1 MEGFAEEGAR
11 ARPAYGEGAGYLN
24 PAKGERKPAW
34 RTNHQI
40 AGRPWERISGA
51 LSLTDRII
59 MTATIMSNIQSS
71 TGDEAPGNQKAE
83 TDPPVPQPMAL
94 PLLEMALGSGLELF
108 HGPDASGDT
117 YATVPIGTSQETY
130 RLDDA
135 RFSEW
140 LTERHF
146 TATKLC
152 PSLASIKDTIRTL
165 RAKARYEGTSQTVAV
180 RVAEHNGRLYIDLGD
195 ASGQAVE
202 VVAGGWQLVRSP
214 VRFLRPSGQ
223 LPLPVPERGG
233 SLQEWRNLV
242 NLKDDN
248 AWLLLVTCILC
259 MYRTGLPFVIL
270 VVQGQQ
276 GSAKSTLCRHI
287 RSLVDPNGTPLCAIP
302 HREQD
307 LVISA
312 NHSLL
317 LAFDNLSHV
326 MPWLSDALCRMATG
340 GGHTT
345 RKLFSDTSEIRMNVM
360 RPVLINGITDLTTRS
375 DFLDRTVT
383 VVLPTIP
390 DSHRRC
396 EAEINAEFLKC
407 RPRIFGAMMDALSAA
422 LRNLPAIKPATLP
435 RMADFARFG
444 MAAESALGFPEGT
457 FVAAYRQDRLAVHNI
472 ALESSPIVPPLWRL
486 AQKGTWVGVSRDLL
500 LAMVA
505 CTRLE
510 EQRQSC
516 GWPADPGKL
525 TAQLKRLA
533 PNLRA
538 TGLEVQFGHHT
549 NAGITITLRMADW
562 SSPASPALQTPS
574 DKQFNAVTA
583 LLGKSPSVTGASPE
597 PEAENARKQGCGDGD
612 DGGAGISMPVA
623 KKSIGEDA
631 A

>member
-1 MEGFAEEGAR
+1 
-11 ARPAYGEGAGYLN
+11 
-24 PAKGERKPAW
+24 
-34 RTNHQI
+34 
-40 AGRPWERISGA
+40 
-51 LSLTDRII
+51 
-59 MTATIMSNIQSS
+59 MTTTITSNIQSS
-71 TGDEAPGNQKAE
+71 TGGEAPGDQTAE
-83 TDPPVPQPMAL
+83 TDQPVPKPMAL

-117 YATVPIGTSQETY
+117 YATVPIGTSRETY

-140 LTERHF
+140 LTERYF
-146 TATKLC
+146 TSTKLC
-152 PSLASIKDTIRTL
+152 PSLPSIKDTIRTL

-180 RVAEHNGRLYIDLGD
+180 RVAEQNGRLYIDLGD

-202 VVAGGWQLVRSP
+202 VVEGGWQLVRSP

-270 VVQGQQ
+270 IVQGQQ
-276 GSAKSTLCRHI
+276 GSAKSTLCRQI

-302 HREQD
+302 RGEQD
-307 LVISA
+307 LIISA

-326 MPWLSDALCRMATG
+326 APWLSDALCRMATG

-345 RKLFSDTSEIRMNVM
+345 RKLFSDTTEIRMNVM

-383 VVLPTIP
+383 VALPTIS

-396 EAEINAEFLKC
+396 EAEINAEFMKC

-422 LRNLPAIKPATLP
+422 LRNLPAVKPTSLP

-457 FVAAYRQDRLAVHNI
+457 FMAAYRQDRLAVHNI

-500 LAMVA
+500 LALVA
-505 CTRLE
+505 CTRPE

-516 GWPADPGKL
+516 GWPGDPGKL
-525 TAQLKRLA
+525 TSQLKRLV

-574 DKQFNAVTA
+574 DKQLNAVTD
-583 LLGKSPSVTGASPE
+583 LVGKSPSVTETQTGLASAVTP
-597 PEAENARKQGCGDGD
+597 QQVQSDGD
-612 DGGAGISMPVA
+612 DDGDGVLSPVE
-623 KKSIGEDA
+623 KKSVGEDA